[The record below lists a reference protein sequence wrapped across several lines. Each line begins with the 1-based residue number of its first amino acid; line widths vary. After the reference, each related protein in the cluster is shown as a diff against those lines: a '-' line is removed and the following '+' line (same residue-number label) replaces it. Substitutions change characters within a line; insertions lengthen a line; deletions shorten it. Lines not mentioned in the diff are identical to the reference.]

1 VKHAFSD
8 TPSQVRHIR
17 KNLRNIESLGSYG
30 IAEKWDVP
38 VALWTSERGFE
49 ADYPDDGHATVSV
62 IHRGTAF
69 ERRDGRY
76 RGQVGGTEPG
86 AFILYPGNGKRSWA
100 CRGQVRFGH
109 LYFQL
114 PFLAEIATH
123 EWAASGAQF
132 ELRDDRVFARDPTFR
147 MLLDAYFARA
157 RSDRD
162 PPTAL
167 EMDARATLL
176 AIHLVRHHS
185 NRSQFRSKHTA
196 GLDSRTLAKALEFLD
211 SSSNRN
217 VSLSEAA
224 AAVGLS
230 THYFCTAF
238 ARMVGVTP
246 HRYHLERRVER
257 AKLLILGDMPIAQI
271 ALECGFSSQSHFTT
285 SFRQFAGM
293 PPAAWR
299 RANAS
304 FSGEGRK
311 ILKIKGNQAN

>member
-1 VKHAFSD
+1 VRHAFSD

-17 KNLRNIESLGSYG
+17 SNLRSIESLGFHG
-30 IAEKWDVP
+30 IDEKWDVP

-62 IHRGTAF
+62 IGRGSAF

-100 CRGQVRFGH
+100 SRGPVRFGH

-114 PFLAEIATH
+114 PFLSEIAMH
-123 EWAASGAQF
+123 DGADPGTQF

-147 MLLDAYFARA
+147 MLVDAYVSRA
-157 RSDRD
+157 RSERD

-185 NRSQFRSKHTA
+185 NRSQFRSKRPA
-196 GLDSRTLAKALEFLD
+196 GLDSRTLARALEFLD
-211 SSSNRN
+211 SSSSRN
-217 VSLSEAA
+217 VSLAEAA

-271 ALECGFSSQSHFTT
+271 ALECGFSSQAHFTT
-285 SFRQFAGM
+285 TFREYAGM

-299 RANAS
+299 RANA
-304 FSGEGRK
+304 GMPREGRK
-311 ILKIKGNQAN
+311 ILKNKGKRDN